1 MNLNWFL
8 NDSMNYE
15 ELFSNY
21 VCLKCRGRSCVFS
34 EVTIGNLPK
43 KLLFRSHNQRY
54 VLVTCELC
62 GYTEM
67 YSLNVLA
74 KQNAVVSA
82 KQTTPVVEKLE

>member
-1 MNLNWFL
+1 
-8 NDSMNYE
+8 MNYA

-34 EVTIGNLPK
+34 EVTLGNLPK

-62 GYTEM
+62 GYTEI

-82 KQTTPVVEKLE
+82 KQTTPAVEKLE

>member
-1 MNLNWFL
+1 MLNF
-8 NDSMNYE
+8 
-15 ELFSNY
+15 FSNY

-34 EVTIGNLPK
+34 EVTLGNLPK

-62 GYTEM
+62 GYTEI

-82 KQTTPVVEKLE
+82 KQTTPAVEKLE